1 MALTYLTIK
10 IANPKDKKKFLKR
23 RFLVDSGAVYSVL
36 PEKELKR
43 LGIEPDK
50 KQKFVLANNQEIEKE
65 IGEARF
71 IWDGFE
77 RTAPVVF
84 GEKGVYLLGSTTL
97 EVMGLV
103 LDPINRK
110 LEQLPMIM

>member
-10 IANPKDKKKFLKR
+10 VANPKNKKRSFKKR
-23 RFLVDSGAVYSVL
+23 LLIDSGAVYSVL
-36 PEKELKR
+36 PKEDLEG
-43 LGIEPDK
+43 LGIKSDK

-65 IGEARF
+65 VGEARF
-71 IWDGFE
+71 IWNGFE

-84 GEKGVYLLGSTTL
+84 GEKGIYLLGATTL
-97 EVMGLV
+97 EVMGLI